1 MIDIKYRDTWIIKL
15 EQKLK
20 ELRRCVRDIKLVK
33 QDLSVN
39 CQHEKVKQGICK
51 ICNKVMK

>member
-15 EQKLK
+15 EQSVREIK
-20 ELRRCVRDIKLVK
+20 ELRRYIKLVK

-51 ICNKVMK
+51 ICNKVIK